1 MKDAPDYMTAMTQ
14 LFNEAFEGRPAGQSH
29 TWFVEGTEGIF
40 DVLDAVDSTRA
51 SKRAT
56 LGSSTIY
63 AHLNHARYAL
73 WLSNSYI
80 RGEAPASDW
89 EGSWAKQECSDEE
102 WAQLGQELRKEFMDI
117 VAFFETKPQWPEQD
131 WLLGAMALL
140 PHMAYHLGAVR
151 QLIKLV

>member
-1 MKDAPDYMTAMTQ
+1 MKDAPDYMAAMTQ
-14 LFNEAFEGRPAGQSH
+14 LFKEAFEGRPEGQSH
-29 TWFVEGTEGIF
+29 TWFVEGTEGMF
-40 DVLDAVDSTRA
+40 DALDAVDSVRA
-51 SKRAT
+51 SKRASPEC
-56 LGSSTIY
+56 GTIY

-102 WAQLGQELRKEFMDI
+102 WNQLGIDMRREFNDI
-117 VAFFETKPQWPEQD
+117 VAFFETRPNWPEQD

-140 PHMAYHLGAVR
+140 PHMAYHLGAVQ
-151 QLIKLV
+151 QLMKVV